1 MKRLTAVLLAL
12 ISAVLLFSGCRGD
25 DRFYITG
32 RALELKNGGFMI
44 ITDKNEPIVMN
55 DKTKNG
61 NAFSGLSTG
70 DEIKVQ
76 CDMILETYPAST
88 AIYKLKLI
96 EKGDAS
102 KISAAAL
109 EGLSE
114 LGWEWKE

>member
-12 ISAVLLFSGCRGD
+12 ISAVLLFSGCRSD

-44 ITDKNEPIVMN
+44 ITDKNEPIVMT

-88 AIYKLKLI
+88 AIYKLKFI
-96 EKGDAS
+96 GDGSIADID
-102 KISAAAL
+102 KTVL
-109 EGLSE
+109 DGLTE